1 MCSGDIIHARRYSI
15 VGVESLSAPPFDE
28 SSDLRF
34 RGVVDM
40 LLEREFAAG
49 KSSGGPIADC

>member
-1 MCSGDIIHARRYSI
+1 

-28 SSDLRF
+28 SSGLRF

-40 LLEREFAAG
+40 LLERDFAAG
-49 KSSGGPIADC
+49 KSSGVPIADC